1 MNGQQRPFTTVAPP
15 PAQGLM
21 VAYLTP
27 ILAPTPVATRLP
39 VPSKTEDTVNN
50 FLRVESAGG
59 VPHGNDQ
66 VLFDAS
72 VILHSYCPN
81 DQESQGE
88 QLMAE
93 ALAWA
98 GNAQGLYIRH
108 ASTQVDYFVTYSRI
122 TGLGMKHAD
131 PQVAMTRFRG
141 MVTWTIHGIAKDFNF
156 TDDPGS
162 HV

>member
-1 MNGQQRPFTTVAPP
+1 MTRPFATVAPP

-39 VPSKTEDTVNN
+39 QPAKTEDTINN

-59 VPHGNDQ
+59 RPRGDEQ
-66 VLFDAS
+66 ILFDMS

-81 DQESQGE
+81 NQESQGE
-88 QLMAE
+88 QLLGD

-98 GNAQGLYIRH
+98 GNAQGTFVTH
-108 ASTQVDYFVTYSRI
+108 PSTGVEYFVTYSRI
-122 TGLGMKHAD
+122 TGLSTKHAD
-131 PQVAMTRFRG
+131 PQVALTRFRG
-141 MVTWTIHGIAKDFNF
+141 MVTWTVHGV
-156 TDDPGS
+156 TRT
-162 HV
+162 